1 MHFAKNLGVFGLNPP
16 SIVTIYDVTTLIHP
30 ELFPKFDV
38 WYWKVVE
45 KVTLHKAARVIAISN
60 TTAQDLQRLYDLPP
74 DKIKIIYPSIDSR
87 FKPAS
92 PSEIN
97 HAREKYHLPASYILH
112 VGRIDLKKKLT
123 LLVESYAQAKKCS
136 ESCSLDRLVLV
147 GEVYPKSQDDALEP
161 TIERLGLSE
170 DVMFLG
176 RVPDTDLPAI
186 ITGAK
191 VAVSAS
197 VHEGFGLA
205 AMEALACGTPLIA
218 YRAGALQEAVGDAAF
233 LLDHLDQD
241 SLADALIKISDDP
254 DLRKELIRKGL
265 IQAQRYQPE
274 RNAQQ
279 TLELYE
285 EIVYENQRKTK
296 SNPK

>member
-1 MHFAKNLGVFGLNPP
+1 
-16 SIVTIYDVTTLIHP
+16 
-30 ELFPKFDV
+30 
-38 WYWKVVE
+38 
-45 KVTLHKAARVIAISN
+45 
-60 TTAQDLQRLYDLPP
+60 
-74 DKIKIIYPSIDSR
+74 
-87 FKPAS
+87 
-92 PSEIN
+92 
-97 HAREKYHLPASYILH
+97 
-112 VGRIDLKKKLT
+112 
-123 LLVESYAQAKKCS
+123 
-136 ESCSLDRLVLV
+136 
-147 GEVYPKSQDDALEP
+147 
-161 TIERLGLSE
+161 
-170 DVMFLG
+170 MFLG

-205 AMEALACGTPLIA
+205 AVEALACGTPLIA
-218 YRAGALQEAVGDAAF
+218 YRAGALQEAVGDAAL

-274 RNAQQ
+274 RNARQ

-285 EIVYENQRKTK
+285 EIVYENQRKPK